1 MQAHTS
7 TLELEIDETVVLV
20 TYHVDLL
27 GRVKVLGILPASTA
41 TPESDLEW
49 VRGQEERIA
58 GLISSEL
65 ERERLQ
71 PNFDEI

>member
-49 VRGQEERIA
+49 VRSQEEHIA
-58 GLISSEL
+58 RLITKEL
-65 ERERLQ
+65 EADRPQ
-71 PNFDEI
+71 PNFEEI